1 MKNLKKKIILFVI
14 LAVLVASFIFFSF
27 ADVMQVISVLAIPMI
42 IVFIPIYGYAKG
54 IKVYEEFTEGAK
66 EGFQVAL
73 RIIPFLVA
81 IFLAISVF
89 RASGAMD
96 ILTWIIS
103 PITSKIGM
111 PGEVVPMA
119 LMRPLSGS
127 GALGI
132 MSELIK
138 THGADSFIGRLSS
151 TMMGSTETTFYI
163 IAVYFGSIN
172 VKQTRHALPAALTA
186 DLAGMIAAV
195 IVCHAVFG

>member
-1 MKNLKKKIILFVI
+1 MKNLKNKIILFVI
-14 LAVLVASFIFFSF
+14 LGALIASFILFSF
-27 ADVMQVISVLAIPMI
+27 ADVMQVISVLAIPLI
-42 IVFIPIYGYAKG
+42 IVFIPLYGHSKG

-96 ILTWIIS
+96 ILTWILS
-103 PITSKIGM
+103 PITSRIGM

-138 THGADSFIGRLSS
+138 TYGPDSFIGRLSS
-151 TMMGSTETTFYI
+151 IMMGSTETTFYI
-163 IAVYFGSIN
+163 LAVYFGSIN
-172 VKQTRHALPAALTA
+172 VKQTRHALPAALAA
-186 DLAGMIAAV
+186 DLAGMIASV